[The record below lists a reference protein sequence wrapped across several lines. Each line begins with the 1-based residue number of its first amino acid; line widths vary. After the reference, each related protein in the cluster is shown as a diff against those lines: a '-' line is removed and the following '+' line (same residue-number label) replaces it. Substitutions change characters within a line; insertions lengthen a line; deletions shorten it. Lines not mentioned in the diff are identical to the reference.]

1 MAKKTKKPNPFAA
14 INAAKPIKGKKG
26 GMKKTK

>member
-1 MAKKTKKPNPFAA
+1 MAKKKKPNPFAA
-14 INAAKPIKGKKG
+14 VNAGKPIKGKKG